1 MVEAGLEGGNRQH
14 GVLMPSLLKEKN
26 YRNPRLLRLAEKSPI
41 CCICGKPNDG
51 TVVACHSNSI
61 QDGHGTGIKAHDLP
75 AFGCRECHDRV
86 DGRIDKHLTRDERA
100 LLFYRGVYNTWLLC
114 MREGWLK

>member
-1 MVEAGLEGGNRQH
+1 
-14 GVLMPSLLKEKN
+14 MPSFPKEKN

-51 TVVACHSNSI
+51 TVVACHSNWGA
-61 QDGHGTGIKAHDLP
+61 DGKGIGIKAHDIV
-75 AFGCRECHDRV
+75 AFGCKECHDL
-86 DGRIDKHLTRDERA
+86 IDQRAGDLTRDERA